1 MIERIVLRN
10 TKSSEELI
18 LDKVSTPDFILESV
32 EWEPI
37 RGTHHSYRYV
47 NQIGESV
54 SNTSLGTRPVTIEG
68 WVVAHDE
75 AQMDSRK
82 NILNTFVNPQEEIE
96 LFYKDYVIKF
106 LPDESVR
113 YSIAY
118 GENNDVFCKFRIEG
132 TCHNPM
138 FSDTSETSKTFVATI
153 PMFHFPLV
161 MTKDLPERGVV
172 FGRRMESLI
181 VSATNRGSVD
191 IGMRIVFKANGT
203 VVNPSLVNVNTQEA
217 LFINKAMVAGE
228 EIQINT
234 NIGERSVRG
243 RIGTADF
250 VNYYMYRSFD
260 SAWLKLYVGDNL
272 FRYDAISGIENLDVF
287 VYFSNRFLEVQGCY

>member
-1 MIERIVLRN
+1 MIERIVLKN
-10 TKSSEELI
+10 TKRLEELV
-18 LDKVSTPDFILESV
+18 LDKVSTPDFILGSV

-37 RGTHHSYRYV
+37 KGTHHSYRYV

-54 SNTSLGTRPVTIEG
+54 SSTSLGARAITIEG
-68 WVVAHDE
+68 WAVAQSEDE
-75 AQMDSRK
+75 MDSRK
-82 NILNTFVNPQEEIE
+82 SILNAFVNPQEEVE
-96 LFYKDYVIKF
+96 LFYKEYVIKF

-113 YSIAY
+113 YSVAY
-118 GENNDVFCKFRIEG
+118 EENNDVFCKFRIEG

-138 FSDTSETSKTFVATI
+138 FSDINETSKTFVATI

-161 MTKDLPERGVV
+161 LSKDLPEKGVV

-181 VSATNRGSVD
+181 VSATNKGSVD

-203 VVNPSLVNVNTQEA
+203 VVNPSLINVSTQEA
-217 LFINKAMVAGE
+217 LFINKTLVADE

-243 RIGTADF
+243 RVGLADF
-250 VNYYMYRSFD
+250 ANYYMYRSLD
-260 SAWLKLYVGDNL
+260 SAWLKLYVGENL
-272 FRYDAISGIENLDVF
+272 FRYEADAGIENLDVF

>member
-1 MIERIVLRN
+1 MIERIVLKN
-10 TKSSEELI
+10 TKRLEELV

-37 RGTHHSYRYV
+37 KGTHHSYRYV

-54 SNTSLGTRPVTIEG
+54 SSTSLGARAITIEG
-68 WVVAHDE
+68 WVVAQSEDE
-75 AQMDSRK
+75 MDSRK
-82 NILNTFVNPQEEIE
+82 SILNAFVNPQEEVE
-96 LFYKDYVIKF
+96 LFYKEYVIKF

-113 YSIAY
+113 YSVAY
-118 GENNDVFCKFRIEG
+118 EENNDVFCKFRIEG

-138 FSDTSETSKTFVATI
+138 FSDINETSKTFVATI

-181 VSATNRGSVD
+181 VSAVNRGSVD

-203 VVNPSLVNVNTQEA
+203 VVNPSLINVSTQEA
-217 LFINKAMVAGE
+217 LFINKTLVADE

-243 RIGTADF
+243 RVGLADF
-250 VNYYMYRSFD
+250 ANYYMYRSLD
-260 SAWLKLYVGDNL
+260 SAWLKLYVGENL
-272 FRYDAISGIENLDVF
+272 FRYDADAGIENLDVF